1 MLARLIKMAEYGYL
15 PDSLIRLGIRKLCKV
30 RVGWAK
36 SVGPD
41 GVENHHQKWVDT
53 LKQSPVALVPEKA
66 NEQHYE
72 VPPKFFEYVLGSQ
85 LKYSSGYWPDGVTS
99 LDQSEEKMLQLTC
112 QRADLIDGQDILELG
127 CGWGSLTCFMAK
139 LFPNS
144 HITAVSNSKDQKKF
158 ILERCLSSGITNV
171 EIITADM
178 NDFNI
183 NKVFDRVVS
192 VEMFEHMRNYKI
204 LLGRINS
211 FLKDEGKLFIHI
223 FSHRDLVYPFEDKG
237 EGDWMAREFFSG
249 GIMPSHHL
257 LLYFQEDLKI
267 DSTWKLSGEH
277 YQKTSLGWLK
287 KIDLNKN
294 KVLKIFKE
302 VYGVENASR
311 WLQRWRIF
319 FMSCEV
325 LFGFEKGTQW
335 GVSHYLFI
343 KRKKNKIK

>member
-1 MLARLIKMAEYGYL
+1 MLKRLIKMAEDGYL
-15 PDSLIRLGIRKLCKV
+15 PDSLIRLGIKRLCKV
-30 RVGWAK
+30 RIDWAE

-41 GVENHHQKWVDT
+41 AVEEHHQKWVDT
-53 LKQSPVALVPEKA
+53 LKQSPIALVPEKA

-85 LKYSSGYWPDGVTS
+85 LKYSSGFWPDGVTS

-112 QRADLIDGQDILELG
+112 QRAELIDGQDILELG
-127 CGWGSLTCFMAK
+127 CGWGSLTCFMAT

-144 HITAVSNSKDQKKF
+144 NITAVSNSKDQKKF
-158 ILERCLSSGITNV
+158 ILERCASSGITNV

-192 VEMFEHMRNYKI
+192 VEMFEHMRNYKT

-267 DSTWKLSGEH
+267 ESTWKLSGEH
-277 YQKTSLGWLK
+277 YQKTSLEWLK
-287 KIDLNKN
+287 KIDQNKK
-294 KVLKIFKE
+294 KVLEIFKE
-302 VYGVENASR
+302 VYGDENAWR
-311 WLQRWRIF
+311 WFQRWRIF
-319 FMSCEV
+319 FMSCEE
-325 LFGFEKGTQW
+325 LFGFQNGTQW
-335 GVSHYLFI
+335 GVSHYRFI
-343 KRKKNKIK
+343 KREN